1 MSETTTA
8 GLSHEVTH
16 ESGAARAGVLT
27 VRGRTVRT
35 PAFLAVGTYGSV
47 KGLPPDRLR
56 QVGCEMILANAC
68 HLHDRPGEDVVASL
82 GGLHRFMNWDG
93 PILTDSGG
101 FQVFSMLDVAELDET
116 PPDEKDAARGAEKQG

>member
-56 QVGCEMILANAC
+56 
-68 HLHDRPGEDVVASL
+68 
-82 GGLHRFMNWDG
+82 
-93 PILTDSGG
+93 
-101 FQVFSMLDVAELDET
+101 
-116 PPDEKDAARGAEKQG
+116 